1 MIIRPT
7 RWGILFL
14 VMTFSL
20 LGLSGWFAG
29 SVHAIEVEI
38 KLTIRDSRYVM
49 TKWVPPQEGAS
60 IVLTIKNEDT
70 VRHGFT
76 SALFQNLLVR
86 TDAGGVQVYGKGIE
100 GLYIAPGKP
109 VQLRFQLDRPGD
121 YPFQCDLHSHM
132 QGELLLLH
140 VDVA

>member
-1 MIIRPT
+1 MIIRHS

-14 VMTFSL
+14 VMTSFL
-20 LGLSGWFAG
+20 LSLSGWSVD

-38 KLTIRDSRYVM
+38 ELTIRDSQYVL
-49 TKWVPPQEGAS
+49 TEWVPPQEGAS
-60 IVLTIKNEDT
+60 IVLTIKNEDS

-76 SALFQNLLVR
+76 SALFLNLLVR

-100 GLYIAPGKP
+100 GLYIAPGKT
-109 VQLRFQLDRPGD
+109 VQLRFQLDRPGN
-121 YPFQCDLHSHM
+121 YEFQCDLHSHM

>member
-1 MIIRPT
+1 MIIRHS

-14 VMTFSL
+14 VMTSSL
-20 LGLSGWFAG
+20 LSLSGWSVD

-38 KLTIRDSRYVM
+38 ELTIRDSQYVL
-49 TKWVPPQEGAS
+49 TEWVPPQEGAS
-60 IVLTIKNEDT
+60 IVLTIKNEDS

-76 SALFQNLLVR
+76 SALFLNLLVR

-100 GLYIAPGKP
+100 GLYIAPRKT
-109 VQLRFQLDRPGD
+109 VQLRFKLDRPGN
-121 YPFQCDLHSHM
+121 YEFQCDLHSHM

>member
-1 MIIRPT
+1 MIIRHT
-7 RWGILFL
+7 RWGIRFL
-14 VMTFSL
+14 VITFSL
-20 LGLSGWFAG
+20 LGLSGWFTD

-38 KLTIRDSRYVM
+38 ELTIRDSQYVL
-49 TKWVPPQEGAS
+49 TEWVPPRQGAS
-60 IVLTIKNEDT
+60 IVLTIKNEDS

-100 GLYIAPGKP
+100 GLYIAPGKT
-109 VQLRFQLDRPGD
+109 VQLRFQLDRPGN
-121 YPFQCDLHSHM
+121 YEFHCDLHSHM

-140 VDVA
+140 VDAV

>member
-1 MIIRPT
+1 MIIRHM

-14 VMTFSL
+14 VMTSSL
-20 LGLSGWFAG
+20 LGLSGGFAD

-38 KLTIRDSRYVM
+38 ELTIRDSRYVL
-49 TKWVPPQEGAS
+49 TEWVPPQEGAS
-60 IVLTIKNEDT
+60 IVLTIKNEGS

-76 SALFQNLLVR
+76 SALFQNLLVQ

-100 GLYIAPGKP
+100 GLYIDPGKT
-109 VQLRFQLDRPGD
+109 VHLRFQVDRPGD
-121 YPFQCDLHSHM
+121 YPFQCDLHPHM
-132 QGELLLLH
+132 QGELSLLH

>member
-1 MIIRPT
+1 MIIRNT

-20 LGLSGWFAG
+20 LGLSGWFAD

-38 KLTIRDSRYVM
+38 ELTIRDSRYVL
-49 TKWVPPQEGAS
+49 TEWVPPQEGAS
-60 IVLTIKNEDT
+60 IVLTIKNEDS

-76 SALFQNLLVR
+76 SALFLNLLVR

-100 GLYIAPGKP
+100 GLYIAPGKT
-109 VQLRFQLDRPGD
+109 VQLRFQLNRPGD
-121 YPFQCDLHSHM
+121 YPFRCDLHSHM

-140 VDVA
+140 VDAV